1 MSITRRGS
9 ISFSRRVIPVFALA
23 LGMTLSLTVASVS
36 AQQYSTGP
44 NTQTNGNN
52 AAGNTIGGINASIVP
67 GASTLAG
74 KAFSPNLINV
84 KVGGTVTWTN
94 KDTIA
99 HTVTSGTGPSDPNK
113 GKEFDSG
120 ISTLLTPGKT
130 FSHTFNTAGEFT
142 YFCQVHPTIIG
153 KVVVS

>member
-1 MSITRRGS
+1 MSTRKTVFRTVFS
-9 ISFSRRVIPVFALA
+9 ILAALA
-23 LGMTLSLTVASVS
+23 LATISSSIAVASVS
-36 AQQYSTGP
+36 AQQNSTS
-44 NTQTNGNN
+44 TSQTS
-52 AAGNTIGGINASIVP
+52 GNTTGGGANMTKGIQASLVP
-67 GASTLAG
+67 GASTLAN
-74 KAFSPNLINV
+74 KAFSPNPINV
-84 KVGGTVTWTN
+84 KVGGSVTWTN
-94 KDTIA
+94 KDSII

-142 YFCQVHPTIIG
+142 YFCQVHPTMMG